1 MIDARIQGIPCQA
14 EMTGGYYQKPDYST
28 WASDIDYYGGWF
40 DVEFKIY
47 DRRGYPAKWLEKK
60 MTAKD
65 EEQIIEQLIAEAGD
79 D

>member
-1 MIDARIQGIPCQA
+1 MIDTRIQGIPCQA

-40 DVEFKIY
+40 DIEFKIY